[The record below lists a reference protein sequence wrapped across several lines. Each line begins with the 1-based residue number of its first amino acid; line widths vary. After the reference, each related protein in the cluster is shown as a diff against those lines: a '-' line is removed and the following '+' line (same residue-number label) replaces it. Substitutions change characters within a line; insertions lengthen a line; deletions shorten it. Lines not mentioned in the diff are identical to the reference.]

1 MFCLAE
7 QKTIQLKE
15 FLADYNQASWLGY
28 INKDEDKVNHGQWT
42 VRRAVERNYEGKADI
57 YLSYN
62 PLKGYTPRKKAN
74 VGKLAL
80 LYVDLDIGRGDNP
93 FVDDTTPEYKQ
104 SIVDSLE
111 ENVFG
116 VTVPAP
122 NYICDSGRGLYLIY
136 KIYQNEDGNKQEH
149 ANAAERWRRVNSYFT
164 LQFDGYCADRSV
176 STDEARVLRIPGSI
190 NSHTGS
196 VVQFYQYSNN
206 KVYTLYNIERDYMS
220 APTRAQINKLE
231 RVEELLGVSCTVRN
245 RRAIR
250 RFLSCHEEEY
260 KKAYNKKKPSEKQ
273 LRYASDI
280 ARLLDIDLP
289 NFRTA
294 GGASRFIKK
303 HHKDFLAEKAK
314 RKNHSNYIANDDEI
328 TLKMLERRLK
338 SIEQVLVDAPRD
350 SYRETG
356 LFLYRL
362 FALEYT
368 NDRKLAADM
377 TRELISNMANP
388 IPEKSAMQ
396 TTKSAEQ
403 YWENGSIYK
412 MKDITLADWFGMSL
426 DEWKDLIPRDVYEA
440 DKALRKAR
448 NRRYYEK
455 KLKKAGETSKQDK
468 IAVRR
473 EEIARLISNGKNK
486 DEICVELQISER
498 TYYSDAK
505 FIQNNMPKAESQDID
520 NDSAK
525 KLDDYSNR
533 GPIGPK
539 REEDTESVGGSSTC
553 ILVNPFTGGE
563 MYSRN
568 KRWIGEWSAL
578 FDVGSESVVGFND
591 S

>member
-1 MFCLAE
+1 MFCLAK
-7 QKTIQLKE
+7 QKPIKLKE
-15 FLADYNQASWLGY
+15 FLFDYNQASWLGY
-28 INKDEDKVNHGQWT
+28 ISKDEDRVNHGQWT

-80 LYVDLDIGRGDNP
+80 LYVDLDIGRGENP
-93 FVDDTTPEYKQ
+93 FEDDTTPEYKQ

-111 ENVFG
+111 QTVFG

-122 NYICDSGRGLYLIY
+122 NFICDSGRGLYLIY

-149 ANAAERWRRVNSYFT
+149 ANAAERWGRVNSYFT
-164 LQFDGYCADRSV
+164 SQFDGYCADRSV

-190 NSHTGS
+190 NSYTGR
-196 VVQFYQYSNN
+196 VVQFYRYSNQ
-206 KVYTLYNIERDYMS
+206 VYTLYNIERDYMS
-220 APTRAQINKLE
+220 APTRDQINKLE
-231 RVEELLGVSCTVRN
+231 RVESLLGVSCSVHN
-245 RRAIR
+245 RRSIR
-250 RFLSCHEEEY
+250 RFLERHEEEY

-289 NFRTA
+289 NFRSA

-303 HHKDFLAEKAK
+303 HQKDFLAEKAK

-388 IPEKSAMQ
+388 IPEKNAMR
-396 TTKSAEQ
+396 TTKSAEK
-403 YWENGSIYK
+403 YWENGTIYK
-412 MKDITLADWFGMSL
+412 MKDMTLAEWFGMSL
-426 DEWKDLIPRDVYEA
+426 DEWKDLLPRDACEH

-448 NRRYYEK
+448 NRRYYEN
-455 KLKKAGETSKQDK
+455 KLEKAGESSKQNK

-473 EEIARLISNGKNK
+473 EEIARLISDGKTK

-498 TYYSDAK
+498 TYYSDVK
-505 FIQNNMPKAESQDID
+505 FIQNNMLQAESQDVD
-520 NDSAK
+520 MESAK

-539 REEDTESVGGSSTC
+539 REEDTESVGVSSTC
-553 ILVNPFTGGE
+553 ILVNPFTCGK
-563 MYSRN
+563 MYSRR
-568 KRWIGEWSAL
+568 KRREGEWSVL
-578 FDVGSESVVGFND
+578 FELPGGTVVGLDD